1 MAKLF
6 TLIEG
11 AEVQPAPGTHIIP
24 AQEFATLAS
33 AQEILTRAEEGAEN
47 QRRSLAAAG
56 EIARTEA
63 EARGFEAGLNKWT
76 EQLSLLNQELQRIQK
91 EVHEQILPLALKA
104 ARKIVGEE
112 MKLHPDRIADI
123 VAHAIRPVVQ
133 HKKVILYVNH
143 NDLSTLEE
151 AKPRLKQLFEHL
163 ESFSIRARDD
173 VEPGGCLIET
183 EAGILNAQLEQQ
195 WRALE
200 AAFQLYKTS

>member
-6 TLIEG
+6 SLIAG
-11 AEVQPAPGTHIIP
+11 AEVHPAPDTHIIP
-24 AQEFATLAS
+24 AEEFATLAS
-33 AQEILTRAEEGAEN
+33 AQEIVARAEEEAAE
-47 QRRSLAAAG
+47 QKRTLAAEG
-56 EIARTEA
+56 EIALKEA
-63 EARGFEAGLNKWT
+63 EARGFEAGLHKWT
-76 EQLSLLNQELQRIQK
+76 EQLALLNQELQRVEK

-143 NDLSTLEE
+143 NDLTQLEE

-163 ESFSIRARDD
+163 ESFSIRERDD

-200 AAFQLYKTS
+200 AAFQLYQAK